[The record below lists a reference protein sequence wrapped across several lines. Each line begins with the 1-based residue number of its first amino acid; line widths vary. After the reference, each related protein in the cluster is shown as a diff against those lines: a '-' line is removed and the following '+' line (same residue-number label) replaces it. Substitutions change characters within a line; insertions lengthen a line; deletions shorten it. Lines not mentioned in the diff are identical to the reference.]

1 MENLHSNWMHRG
13 ATLHA
18 EGQPERALIA
28 FENALAL
35 APNDLNTVSAC
46 ATLLTALARPVAAY
60 NTLRSVETLLLDD
73 ADGAAN
79 LAIAAESCGDLTT
92 AHSAYQRALA
102 LNPQHVRSLNNV
114 GLLAAAQSQWD
125 LAIECARQCLTLE
138 PNEAKH
144 HTNLA
149 DFLTG
154 SRRYE
159 EALEFIAATRK
170 RFPDHMG
177 MTARFIAVLAFSGD
191 FEKSA
196 SMTDTLDTAGKAC
209 LHEFLE
215 RLMQAGDADNKL
227 RPSPATQPD
236 ALQLYTAQA
245 FDAMAVCDWRSYDQL
260 TATLRSSLAQAVHTG
275 QGRDWRDAQ
284 FYALMLDL
292 DENELARMRDISTAT
307 IAANMAAKTRTSL
320 PAFVQKQLTAKRN
333 DGRIHVGLAVKSL
346 RDPYYVEALKRQL
359 ELHDASRFAIHVYS
373 PTRQPMAHQADP
385 LRTCAAS
392 VVETAHMTHVEAAG
406 RIRLDQLDVFVD
418 MAFDSAWCRPEI
430 LALRVAP
437 VQIRQL
443 TWHRHNPAQPCDY
456 NLSDT
461 FVHPDGL
468 DLASYGAVVRLPYT
482 CYLASDSS
490 KASANRPTRASAGL
504 PEGALVLCA
513 MVHAVAID
521 PQTFGLWMKILRSLP
536 DAVLWLPTYDLA
548 TSATLVR
555 EAEAAGVAAGRLLFA
570 MPMPRAETLAC
581 MKHSDLFLTPLRFNA
596 IEGMIDALRM
606 GVPAI
611 SYAGNSMA
619 SRMGGSVLRAVG
631 MADCISES
639 PQAYVAQALHLGRNA
654 QDLSA
659 LRRRLESTKTAAPL
673 FDLPSRVR
681 ELESVWVVMAER
693 SRAGLPP
700 VAFDVPHY
708 VSAVAAIK

>member
-1 MENLHSNWMHRG
+1 MENLHSTWMHRG
-13 ATLHA
+13 TTLHA
-18 EGQPERALIA
+18 EGQPERALMA
-28 FENALAL
+28 FENALEL
-35 APNDLNTVSAC
+35 APSDLNTVSAC

-60 NTLRSVETLLLDD
+60 NTLRSVEALLLGD

-79 LAIAAESCGDLTT
+79 LAIAAESCGDLTR
-92 AHSAYQRALA
+92 ARSAYQRALA

-114 GLLAAAQSQWD
+114 GLLAAAQSQWE
-125 LAIECARQCLTLE
+125 LAIECARQCLELG

-154 SRRYE
+154 SRRYQ
-159 EALEFIAATRK
+159 EALEVIAAGRK
-170 RFPDHMG
+170 RFPDNLG
-177 MTARFIAVLAFSGD
+177 MTARVIAVLAFSGD
-191 FEKSA
+191 LEKSA
-196 SMTDTLDTAGKAC
+196 SIADTLDAAGKAG

-215 RLMQAGDADNKL
+215 RLMQADDADNKL
-227 RPSPATQPD
+227 RPSPTTQPD
-236 ALQLYTAQA
+236 ALQLYTSQA
-245 FDAMAVCDWRSYDQL
+245 FDAMAVCDWSAYDQL
-260 TATLRSSLAQAVHTG
+260 AATLRSSVAQAVRTG
-275 QGRDWRDAQ
+275 QRRDWRDAQ
-284 FYALMLDL
+284 FYCLMLGLHED
-292 DENELARMRDISTAT
+292 ELAQMRNVSTAT
-307 IAANMAAKTRTSL
+307 IAANMAAKTQTSL

-346 RDPYYVEALKRQL
+346 RDPHYVKALKRQL
-359 ELHDASRFAIHVYS
+359 EQHDASRFAIHVYS
-373 PTRQPMAHQADP
+373 PTRQPMAYQADP

-418 MAFDSAWCRPEI
+418 TAFDSAWCRPEI

-443 TWHRHNPAQPCDY
+443 TWHRHNPPQPCDY

-468 DLASYGAVVRLPYT
+468 DLAPYGSVARLPCT
-482 CYLASDSS
+482 CWLASDGSE
-490 KASANRPTRASAGL
+490 ASANRPTRASAGL

-513 MVHAVAID
+513 TVHAVAID

-536 DAVLWLPTYDLA
+536 DAVLWLPAYGLG
-548 TSATLVR
+548 TSANLVR
-555 EAEAAGVAAGRLLFA
+555 EAQAVGVAADRLLFA
-570 MPMPRAETLAC
+570 MPMPREETLAC
-581 MKHSDLFLTPLRFNA
+581 TQHADLFLTPLRFNA
-596 IEGMIDALRM
+596 IEGMVDALRM

-611 SYAGNSMA
+611 SHAGNGMA
-619 SRMGGSVLRAVG
+619 SRMGGSVLRAAD

-639 PQAYVAQALHLGRNA
+639 PQAYVAQALHLGHNPKA
-654 QDLSA
+654 LSA
-659 LRRRLESTKTAAPL
+659 LRQRLQSTKTTVPL

-681 ELESVWVVMAER
+681 ELEAAWTVMAER
-693 SRAGLPP
+693 SRAGLQP

-708 VSAVAAIK
+708 ISLAAAIK

>member
-1 MENLHSNWMHRG
+1 MENLHSTWMHRG
-13 ATLHA
+13 TTLHA
-18 EGQPERALIA
+18 EGQPERALVA

-60 NTLRSVETLLLDD
+60 NILLSVEALLLGD

-79 LAIAAESCGDLTT
+79 LAIAAEACGDLTR
-92 AHSAYQRALA
+92 ARSAYQCALA
-102 LNPQHVRSLNNV
+102 LNPLHLRSLNNV
-114 GLLAAAQSQWD
+114 GMLAAAQSQWE
-125 LAIECARQCLTLE
+125 LAIECARQCLALDV
-138 PNEAKH
+138 NEAKH

-159 EALEFIAATRK
+159 EALEVIAAARK
-170 RFPDHMG
+170 RFPDNLG
-177 MTARFIAVLAFSGD
+177 ISARFIAVLAFRGD
-191 FEKSA
+191 LEKSA
-196 SMTDTLDTAGKAC
+196 ATADTLDAAGKAG

-215 RLMQAGDADNKL
+215 RLMQADDADNKL
-227 RPSPATQPD
+227 RPSPTTQPD

-245 FDAMAVCDWRSYDQL
+245 FNAMAVCDWSAYDQL
-260 TATLRSSLAQAVHTG
+260 AATLRSSVAQAIRSG
-275 QGRDWRDAQ
+275 QSRDWRDAQ
-284 FYALMLDL
+284 FYGLMLGL
-292 DENELARMRDISTAT
+292 DEIELAQMRDISTAT
-307 IAANMAAKTRTSL
+307 IAANLVTKTRIFL
-320 PAFVQKQLTAKRN
+320 PAFVRKQLTANRN

-346 RDPYYVEALKRQL
+346 RDPHYVEALKRQL
-359 ELHDASRFAIHVYS
+359 ELHDAARFAIHVYS
-373 PTRQPMAHQADP
+373 PTRQPMAYQADP
-385 LRTCAAS
+385 LRTCSAS
-392 VVETAHMTHVEAAG
+392 VVETAHMTHAEAAG

-443 TWHRHNPAQPCDY
+443 TWHRHNPPQPCDY

-461 FVHPDGL
+461 FVHPAGL
-468 DLASYGAVVRLPYT
+468 DLTPYGSVVRLPYT
-482 CYLASDSS
+482 CWLASDDSE
-490 KASANRPTRASAGL
+490 ASANRPTRASAGL

-536 DAVLWLPTYDLA
+536 DAVLWLPAYGLA
-548 TSATLVR
+548 TSANLVR
-555 EAEAAGVAAGRLLFA
+555 EAQAAGVAAGRLLFA

-581 MKHSDLFLTPLRFNA
+581 MQHADLFLTPLRFNA
-596 IEGMIDALRM
+596 IEGMVDALRV

-611 SYAGNSMA
+611 SHAGNSMA
-619 SRMGGSVLRAVG
+619 SRMGGSVLRAAG

-639 PQAYVAQALHLGRNA
+639 LQGYVAQALHLGRNA
-654 QDLSA
+654 QALSA
-659 LRRRLESTKTAAPL
+659 LRQRLESAKSAAPL

-681 ELESVWVVMAER
+681 EWEAAWTVMAER
-693 SRAGLPP
+693 ARAGLHP

-708 VSAVAAIK
+708 ISLEAAIK